1 MCLQTPMKMHLYKP
15 PSAHKVYLTAVTL
28 ILLGGAAPSVRAD
41 TLQFDFH
48 GKDTSAVAAG
58 DIDVTFKFTG
68 ETQASNLNVSA
79 VEIVVIDGTSTATNL
94 FAALGMYQLK
104 PGTKSISFPI
114 TGKTSQPTS
123 FTITN
128 GRDTDLPGNVWKLD
142 INGTAASLRTHGEA
156 MDVVFKGTLA
166 PKVDTAAAEESKTI
180 YIIGGIVGCAT
191 IGTGIYLLMENSK
204 RKARRRKRRRSLLVN
219 DTDTKPTDGS

>member
-1 MCLQTPMKMHLYKP
+1 MKMHLYKL
-15 PSAHKVYLTAVTL
+15 PSTHKVYLTAITL
-28 ILLGGAAPSVRAD
+28 ILLGGAASSVRAD

-68 ETQASNLNVSA
+68 ETQATNLNVSG

-104 PGTKSISFPI
+104 PGTKGIPFPI

-128 GRDTDLPGNVWKLD
+128 GRDTELPGNVWKLD

-166 PKVDTAAAEESKTI
+166 PKLETAAAEESKTI

-219 DTDTKPTDGS
+219 DTDTKASDGS

>member
-1 MCLQTPMKMHLYKP
+1 MHLFKL
-15 PSAHKVYLTAVTL
+15 PSAHKANLTAITL
-28 ILLGGAAPSVRAD
+28 LSLCSAASAVPAD

-68 ETQASNLNVSA
+68 ETQATNLNVSG

-104 PGTKSISFPI
+104 PGTKGIPFPI

-128 GRDTDLPGNVWKLD
+128 GRDTELPGNVWKLD

-156 MDVVFKGTLA
+156 MDVVFKGTFV
-166 PKVDTAAAEESKTI
+166 PKLETAAAEESKTS

-191 IGTGIYLLMENSK
+191 IGTGIYLVMENSK

-219 DTDTKPTDGS
+219 DTDTDTKTTDGS

>member
-1 MCLQTPMKMHLYKP
+1 MKLHLFKLT
-15 PSAHKVYLTAVTL
+15 SAHTANLTAITL
-28 ILLGGAAPSVRAD
+28 LSLCSAASAVHGD

-58 DIDVTFKFTG
+58 DIDATFKFTG
-68 ETQASNLNVSA
+68 QTQAANINVSA

-104 PGTKSISFPI
+104 PGTKSIPFPI

-142 INGTAASLRTHGEA
+142 INGTTASLRTHGDA
-156 MDVVFKGTLA
+156 MDVVFKGTLT
-166 PKVDTAAAEESKTI
+166 PTVETATVEESKTI
-180 YIIGGIVGCAT
+180 YIIGGIVGFAT

-219 DTDTKPTDGS
+219 GTDEKLDNS

>member
-1 MCLQTPMKMHLYKP
+1 MHLYKL
-15 PSAHKVYLTAVTL
+15 PSTHKVYLTAITL
-28 ILLGGAAPSVRAD
+28 LLLSGAASSVRAD

-68 ETQASNLNVSA
+68 ETQATNLNVSG

-104 PGTKSISFPI
+104 PGTKGISFPI

-128 GRDTDLPGNVWKLD
+128 GRDTELPGNVWKLD

-156 MDVVFKGTLA
+156 MDVVFKGTLV
-166 PKVDTAAAEESKTI
+166 PKLETAAAEESKTI

-219 DTDTKPTDGS
+219 DTDTKSTDGS

>member
-1 MCLQTPMKMHLYKP
+1 MKTHLLKLP
-15 PSAHKVYLTAVTL
+15 RAQKVYLPAITLFLLCGATSAVH
-28 ILLGGAAPSVRAD
+28 AD

-58 DIDVTFKFTG
+58 DIDATFKFTG
-68 ETQASNLNVSA
+68 ETQAANINVSA
-79 VEIVVIDGTSTATNL
+79 VEIVVIDGASTATNL
-94 FAALGMYQLK
+94 FAALGMYKLK
-104 PGTKSISFPI
+104 PGTKVIPFPI

-142 INGTAASLRTHGEA
+142 INGSAASLRTHGEV
-156 MDVVFKGTLA
+156 MDVVFKGTLS
-166 PKVDTAAAEESKTI
+166 PKLETSAAEESKTM

-204 RKARRRKRRRSLLVN
+204 RKARRRKRRRSLLVKE
-219 DTDTKPTDGS
+219 TDASKTDS

>member
-1 MCLQTPMKMHLYKP
+1 MKMNLLKLHCSP
-15 PSAHKVYLTAVTL
+15 KVYLTAVAL
-28 ILLGGAAPSVRAD
+28 ILLGTSTSAAHAD

-68 ETQASNLNVSA
+68 ETQAANLNVSA
-79 VEIVVIDGTSTATNL
+79 VEIVVIDGASTATNL

-104 PGTKSISFPI
+104 PGTKSIPFPVN
-114 TGKTSQPTS
+114 GKPSRSTS

-128 GRDTDLPGNVWKLD
+128 GRDTELPGNVWKLD
-142 INGTAASLRTHGEA
+142 ITGTAASLRTHGDA
-156 MDVVFKGTLA
+156 MDVVFKGTLK
-166 PKVDTAAAEESKTI
+166 PKLDTAAAEESKTM

-219 DTDTKPTDGS
+219 DTDTKTSDGS